1 MLESGSD
8 WQKPCPFGA
17 SENPTMDIQRKNV
30 GRKKAIRWTITGV
43 VLLAA
48 VGGISYGL
56 TKLKPAAP
64 SVEMSALWPDTV
76 RRGPM
81 VLEVRGLGTLVPVD
95 TMLITATTDAR
106 IERILVRPG
115 AEVQPN
121 TIIME
126 LTSPDLDT
134 AVLSAQ
140 SMLKAAQA
148 DYENLKVTQQKAT
161 LDMKSKLAE
170 VEADYNT
177 AQLQAERDAKL
188 AKDGL
193 VSDIDAKISAQKAS
207 QLKAQLALENERL
220 KIYGAGDEAALA
232 ADKVKVEQLQ
242 GEYDLKK
249 SQMEQLHVRAGF
261 AGTLQAL
268 PATMTPVEEGQ
279 KVPAGTPLGKVA
291 QRTHLKAELKIAE
304 TQVKD
309 IVIGLPAVVDT
320 RLAGGGSNGLINGTV
335 SRIDPSILNGTV
347 TVDVALK
354 GELPDGARPDL
365 SVDGTIQLQ
374 KMDDVVYVGRPV
386 FGQQDSTV
394 QLFKIEPDGKYAN
407 KVKVAFG
414 RSSVNTIEVKSGLN
428 VGDRVILSDMSA
440 YDNYDRIKLN

>member
-1 MLESGSD
+1 
-8 WQKPCPFGA
+8 
-17 SENPTMDIQRKNV
+17 MDIQRKNV
-30 GRKKAIRWTITGV
+30 GRKKAIRWTITGI
-43 VLLAA
+43 VLIVA
-48 VGGISYGL
+48 VGGISYAL

-64 SVEMSALWPDTV
+64 SVEMSALWPDQV
-76 RRGPM
+76 KRGPM
-81 VLEVRGLGTLVPVD
+81 VLEVRGLGTLVPED

-106 IERILVRPG
+106 IQRILVRPG
-115 AEVQPN
+115 AQVQAD
-121 TIIME
+121 TVVMI
-126 LTSPDLDT
+126 LTSPDLET

-140 SMLKAAQA
+140 FLLKAAEA
-148 DYENLKVTQQKAT
+148 DLETLKVTQEKAL
-161 LDMKSKLAE
+161 LDMKSKAAQ

-177 AQLQAERDAKL
+177 AKLQAERDTKL

-193 VSDIDAKISAQKAS
+193 VSDIDAQISAQKAS
-207 QLKAQLALENERL
+207 QLKAQLALENQRL
-220 KIYGAGDEAALA
+220 SIYSQGDEAALA
-232 ADKVKVEQLQ
+232 ALQVKVDQLK
-242 GEYDLKK
+242 GEYELKK
-249 SQMEQLHVRAGF
+249 SQMDQLKVRAGF

-268 PATMTPVEEGQ
+268 PPPMTPVEEGQ
-279 KVPAGTPLGKVA
+279 KVPAGTALGKVA
-291 QRTHLKAELKIAE
+291 QPTHLKAELKIAE

-309 IVIGLPAVVDT
+309 IVSGQPAVIDT
-320 RLAGGGSNGLINGTV
+320 RLAGGGSNGFINGVV

-354 GELPDGARPDL
+354 GKLPDGARPDL

-394 QLFKIEPDGKYAN
+394 RLFKIDPDGKYAN
-407 KVKVAFG
+407 AVKVAFG